1 MGQAGVNGVHHYFD
15 LTCREVMD
23 IDSFT
28 EYDEFGEIAKVGL
41 LSEADKK
48 ELNERICSRVI
59 EYADKM
65 KFINTLGLSD

>member
-1 MGQAGVNGVHHYFD
+1 
-15 LTCREVMD
+15 MD